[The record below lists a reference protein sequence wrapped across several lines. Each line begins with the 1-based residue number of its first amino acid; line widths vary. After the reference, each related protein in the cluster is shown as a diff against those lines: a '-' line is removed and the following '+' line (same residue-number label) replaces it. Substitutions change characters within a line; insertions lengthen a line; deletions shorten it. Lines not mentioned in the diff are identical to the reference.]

1 MSNVL
6 SLVEEKKARLYKEIK
21 PYLKMTIDMEDI
33 INLVLE
39 DIKIEDYSPLN
50 KKEIVALLKDWI
62 REERKNQTIPE
73 EQMNEM
79 IDIIVNEEDYI
90 GMPILAI
97 ATRLF
102 DKSGIPLPDALKAVK
117 KYFGMQN
124 DNSGR

>member
-79 IDIIVNEEDYI
+79 IDIIVNEEDYM